1 MVRSDKVLGGV
12 RRAKNREAARK
23 SRERKMQRMD
33 DLTNSVRELQ
43 TENELLSKCIQE
55 ISQQAANAEA
65 ETRFMKALF

>member
-1 MVRSDKVLGGV
+1 MILSDKGFECV

-33 DLTNSVRELQ
+33 HLTNSVKELQ
-43 TENELLSKCIQE
+43 TENALLSKCIQE

-65 ETRFMKALF
+65 ETRLMKALL

>member
-1 MVRSDKVLGGV
+1 
-12 RRAKNREAARK
+12 
-23 SRERKMQRMD
+23 MQRMD